1 AGPAFPWQRLA
12 QEGLILW
19 PEPQAV
25 ASHLNVFT
33 EQLPSIVWFQEQLGK
48 VGYAVPMHGELDEAT
63 RNVVAAFQMKYRPDL
78 YDGEPDAQTAAMLLA
93 LTRQMGR

>member
-1 AGPAFPWQRLA
+1 M
-12 QEGLILW
+12 
-19 PEPQAV
+19 
-25 ASHLNVFT
+25 
-33 EQLPSIVWFQEQLGK
+33 
-48 VGYAVPMHGELDEAT
+48 PMHGELDEAT